1 MTGERSREERV
12 RKMKM
17 STESKFKAEVERAL
31 KMLGEKNKV
40 LIIEWMPNQFN
51 NWLTKTNTMI
61 Q

>member
-17 STESKFKAEVERAL
+17 STGSKFKAEVERAL

-40 LIIEWMPNQFN
+40 LIIE
-51 NWLTKTNTMI
+51 
-61 Q
+61 

>member
-1 MTGERSREERV
+1 MTGEINREERV

-17 STESKFKAEVERAL
+17 STESKFKAEEERAL